1 MLTCYATCLCPF
13 LYRQND
19 LRNASPR
26 SSVLSLP
33 RSHAGTS
40 AGGSRAPSMRGSGAT
55 GPKKVDRVK
64 RYQELQQGWSK
75 DKCVVAAR
83 AGTAGCRLV
92 CSQELPVVDMT
103 LWCFAAQEI
112 CKFRLAVE
120 FN

>member
-1 MLTCYATCLCPF
+1 MSKREPFARFSSCTSTRTGAIATWPPIVDLLRHLPMS
-13 LYRQND
+13 LYDLPHRQDD

-40 AGGSRAPSMRGSGAT
+40 AGGSRAPSVRGSGAT

-75 DKCVVAAR
+75 DKCVVMAR
-83 AGTAGCRLV
+83 AGNAG
-92 CSQELPVVDMT
+92 
-103 LWCFAAQEI
+103 
-112 CKFRLAVE
+112 
-120 FN
+120 

>member
-1 MLTCYATCLCPF
+1 MSEWEPF
-13 LYRQND
+13 ARFSSCTSTRAGVIALWPLIVDLLRHLAMSLYDLPHRQDD

-40 AGGSRAPSMRGSGAT
+40 AGGSRAPSVRSSGAT

-83 AGTAGCRLV
+83 AGTAG
-92 CSQELPVVDMT
+92 
-103 LWCFAAQEI
+103 
-112 CKFRLAVE
+112 
-120 FN
+120 